1 MSFVDTVLFHGRLF
15 PRRPAIMTLD
25 RVVTYGMLGDAIHAV
40 SARVLAAGVKPGDR
54 VLLAIDNPVRFV
66 AVAFAL
72 MRLGIVIMP
81 IAPGSALAMPMIDA
95 VALIGESPGL
105 VPAGMRMIVAGD
117 EWFQPS
123 GAAYAVDPGA
133 SDPNRLA
140 IIAPTSGT
148 TGTTKLIPLSVGEF
162 DRRLHDLY
170 RYQPAPGTE
179 RDLMLVGFTSLWA
192 LSQSA
197 RTLVAARTLGVAS
210 SAEDALRMID
220 LYQMGT
226 ILGSPNQ
233 LAAMIAALDA
243 VPASLTSLRLV
254 KCGGG
259 QVTPSFARTIRER
272 LCQNLL
278 VIYGSTEAGRTAMA
292 NGAAIDSVPGC
303 VGWVIPGRSLE
314 IVDDAGAAVPAGT
327 VGRVRILIEG
337 GGRPLLGSG
346 IEADTTPDWFYPGD
360 LGHVTD
366 DGMLVIVGRA
376 DDVINAGGTKVAP
389 ERVEELVAGH
399 PAVAEAVAFARTDG
413 SGIAEIWLAIVPR
426 EPVSAEAIIAHCRS
440 RSETLAPRRILFLET
455 MPRAALGKPDR
466 ARLRA
471 LAAR

>member
-1 MSFVDTVLFHGRLF
+1 M
-15 PRRPAIMTLD
+15 
-25 RVVTYGMLGDAIHAV
+25 
-40 SARVLAAGVKPGDR
+40 
-54 VLLAIDNPVRFV
+54 
-66 AVAFAL
+66 
-72 MRLGIVIMP
+72 
-81 IAPGSALAMPMIDA
+81 
-95 VALIGESPGL
+95 
-105 VPAGMRMIVAGD
+105 VPAT
-117 EWFQPS
+117 
-123 GAAYAVDPGA
+123 GAPYAVDPGA

-233 LAAMIAALDA
+233 LAAMIAALDT

-303 VGWVIPGRSLE
+303 VGWVIPGQSLE
-314 IVDDAGAAVPAGT
+314 IVDDAGAPVPAGT

-337 GGRPLLGSG
+337 GGRPLLGTG

-399 PAVAEAVAFARTDG
+399 RPSPRPWPSPRRTGQGSPRSGSPSCRGTGERRGDHRPLPQPQRDAGPAAH
-413 SGIAEIWLAIVPR
+413 
-426 EPVSAEAIIAHCRS
+426 PVSGDHAAGGARQARPRPVAGARGPLRSGGAARHEVPDEAQADDQQEDAEGQLELALGSDGQGARPSGAVHMDVGMNS
-440 RSETLAPRRILFLET
+440 RKPISET
-455 MPRAALGKPDR
+455 
-466 ARLRA
+466 
-471 LAAR
+471 